1 MIIVSQDKN
10 RIINFD
16 NILQLY
22 ITREPAAIKKYWIRY
37 EDCNNFYE
45 DVGIYETEERAKEV
59 LQEIVKNNAMF
70 KYFKYV
76 NAEVQETMA
85 RSFIRADFIFDVY
98 KMPER

>member
-37 EDCNNFYE
+37 EDCNNSYE
-45 DVGIYETEERAKEV
+45 EVGIYETEERAKEV
-59 LQEIVKNNAMF
+59 LQEIYKNYSDFELIRCVNDNF
-70 KYFKYV
+70 QEQLIVGNKNQYFDIY
-76 NAEVQETMA
+76 E
-85 RSFIRADFIFDVY
+85 
-98 KMPER
+98 MPEK

>member
-1 MIIVSQDKN
+1 MIIVSPDKN

-45 DVGIYETEERAKEV
+45 DIGIYETEERAKEV
-59 LQEIVKNNAMF
+59 LQEIVKNNSIF
-70 KYFKYV
+70 NYFKCV
-76 NAEVQETMA
+76 NSEVQETMA
-85 RSFIRADFIFDVY
+85 GSFIRADFMFDVY
-98 KMPER
+98 EMPEK